1 MQKGNKKPLR
11 TSRRKF
17 LEQMLAATGGAIA
30 ISLSILHPTDAKE
43 LAPIELPAGFQYPNG
58 ITRASNGT
66 LYVGSITSGQILKIA
81 PNSKIETLFPGNDE
95 VFAATSLRLDEPRA
109 ILWGTSPDFLA
120 TLPNSKTA
128 PRPHRIFAIDVRSGK
143 LKQFIQMPDRGFG
156 NDIAVDAKG
165 GVYLTDSSR
174 PRILYLPPGATEFQT
189 WVEDDRLQF
198 QGQVGLA
205 GIAMS
210 PNGSAIVNQFSDGK
224 VFQVTPQPQGR
235 EMIEEV
241 VLERPLENPDGMQ
254 FASKV
259 VLLVTEGAVKS
270 GNGRLLQIDLSA
282 PNPKPIKVLAEN
294 LISPVNLTTTGNEVW
309 VTESQIRH
317 RLLPGEENK
326 VPDRFFV
333 RRFVLS

>member
-1 MQKGNKKPLR
+1 MQEGYMKRLR

-17 LEQMLAATGGAIA
+17 LEQMLAAAGGAIA
-30 ISLSILHPTDAKE
+30 ISLFIPHPIAAKE
-43 LAPIELPAGFQYPNG
+43 LAPIELPAVFQYPNG
-58 ITRASNGT
+58 IARASNGI
-66 LYVGSITSGQILKIA
+66 LYVGSVTSGQILQIA
-81 PNSKIETLFPGNDE
+81 PNGKIETLFSGNDE
-95 VFAATSLRLDEPRA
+95 VFAATSLRLDEPRG

-120 TLPNSKTA
+120 TQPNSKTS

-143 LKQFIQMPDRGFG
+143 LKQVIQMPDRGFG

-174 PRILYLPPGATEFQT
+174 PRILYLPLGATEFQT

-205 GIAMS
+205 GIAMNS
-210 PNGSAIVNQFSDGK
+210 NGSAIVNQFSDGK
-224 VFQVTPQPQGR
+224 VFQITSQTQGR
-235 EMIEEV
+235 ATIEEV
-241 VLERPLENPDGMQ
+241 ILERPLENPDGMQ
-254 FASKV
+254 FASDG
-259 VLLVTEGAVKS
+259 LLLITEGAVKS

-294 LISPVNLTTTGNEVW
+294 LISPVNLTTARNKVW

-333 RRFVLS
+333 RRFTLL